1 MAAVAQTRPRAQV
14 LEGGGTL
21 LALCE
26 AGGLPL
32 ASACS
37 GAGACGRCL
46 VTILEG
52 AETLSQPEQREL
64 DLLLRL
70 GASAK
75 ERVGC
80 QCQVPAGTTGLR
92 FTTSYW

>member
-1 MAAVAQTRPRAQV
+1 MAVVAQTRQRDQV
-14 LEGGGTL
+14 LEGLGTL

-26 AGGLPL
+26 AAGLPL

-37 GAGACGRCL
+37 GAGSCGRCL

-52 AETLSQPEQREL
+52 AESLSPPEQREL

-70 GASAK
+70 GATPR
-75 ERVGC
+75 ERAGC
-80 QCQVPAGTTGLR
+80 QCQAPIGTSTLR
-92 FTTSYW
+92 FTTGYW